1 MPTSSFTKTSR
12 RKSWS
17 SRLLQAVPALTVA
30 TALCAATGVARA
42 EDWPSKPVRVVVPYG
57 PGGIADI
64 SARSIAQKMSE
75 ITGQS
80 FIVENR
86 PGADTRIGTEA
97 VSREQGNDHV
107 MLLAGGGF
115 AVNNALFDDLR
126 YNTATD
132 FVPLGLVVSNPLL
145 LVSGKSQPYNSVME
159 LVEAAK
165 AGENITLASGGKGTL
180 SHMSMELLA
189 ANMQA
194 PITHVPYKG
203 GSAHTADVVSGL
215 VTGIFENP
223 SSSLPLIR
231 ADKYKVIATTG
242 ATRNPVLPD
251 VPTVAESGVPGFEVI
266 NWFGLF
272 APAGIPEASVDK
284 MVSVVSE
291 ALNDEALR
299 QRFAS
304 EGVNVGGYLGKDF
317 GKFVADETAKWGE
330 IVKAQ
335 NIRGN
340 E

>member
-1 MPTSSFTKTSR
+1 MPIHSLNKAARQRWTARVRRILPIFAFTAVIGGTGAHA
-12 RKSWS
+12 
-17 SRLLQAVPALTVA
+17 QADT
-30 TALCAATGVARA
+30 
-42 EDWPSKPVRVVVPYG
+42 WPSKPVRIVVPYG

-64 SARSIAQKMSE
+64 SARSVAQKMSE
-75 ITGQS
+75 LTGES

-107 MLLAGGGF
+107 LLLAGGGF
-115 AVNNALFDDLR
+115 AVNNSLFDNLR
-126 YNTATD
+126 YDTATD
-132 FVPLGLVVSNPLL
+132 FVPVGLVVSNPLL
-145 LVSGKSQPYNSVME
+145 LVMGKSQPYNSLME
-159 LVEAAK
+159 MVEAAK

-189 ANMQA
+189 ATMSA

-223 SSSLPLIR
+223 SSALPLVR

-242 ATRNPVLPD
+242 SSRNPVLPE
-251 VPTVAESGVPGFEVI
+251 VPTVAESGVAGFEVI

-272 APAGIPEASVDK
+272 APAGIPEASHQR
-284 MVSVVSE
+284 MVSMLAE
-291 ALNDEALR
+291 ALKDEALR
-299 QRFAS
+299 DRFAS
-304 EGVNVGGYLGKDF
+304 EGVSVGGYLGNDF
-317 GKFVADETAKWGE
+317 GKFVADETVKWGE